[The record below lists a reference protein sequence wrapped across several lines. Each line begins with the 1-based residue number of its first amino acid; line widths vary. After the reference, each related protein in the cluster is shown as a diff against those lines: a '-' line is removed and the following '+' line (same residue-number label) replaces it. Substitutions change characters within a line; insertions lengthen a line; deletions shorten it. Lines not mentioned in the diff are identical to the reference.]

1 MKSWLTRGSSNRWM
15 TPLHWTTFLHKKHSN
30 YFKAISENVFQIVT
44 LDGEE
49 NEPRKPSN
57 TVRSL
62 IPDTNNLESSNGIH
76 NLAKKR
82 RSFIPAEEYA
92 EPEASKSE
100 SSVAPTVALTSG
112 DSDDSD
118 SGLTGIRTLALIS
131 MFFVHNLQY
140 NNDNFE
146 NKQLFVQPPPFINS
160 KRRKA
165 SCNFPTINYRKP
177 FIHSFMFIRHISN
190 HEKVKKVTEG
200 DSEETWKKPRG
211 L

>member
-1 MKSWLTRGSSNRWM
+1 M
-15 TPLHWTTFLHKKHSN
+15 
-30 YFKAISENVFQIVT
+30 
-44 LDGEE
+44 
-49 NEPRKPSN
+49 
-57 TVRSL
+57 RSL

-100 SSVAPTVALTSG
+100 SSVSPTVALTSG
-112 DSDDSD
+112 DSDDSE
-118 SGLTGIRTLALIS
+118 SGIKGIRTLALIS

-146 NKQLFVQPPPFINS
+146 NKQLFVQPPPYINS

-177 FIHSFMFIRHISN
+177 FIHSFIHSFMFIRHISN

-200 DSEETWKKPRG
+200 DSEET
-211 L
+211 

>member
-1 MKSWLTRGSSNRWM
+1 MDDPSTLE
-15 TPLHWTTFLHKKHSN
+15 TFLHKKHSN

-177 FIHSFMFIRHISN
+177 FIHSFIHVYSPYL
-190 HEKVKKVTEG
+190 K
-200 DSEETWKKPRG
+200 S
-211 L
+211 